1 MYSTVTRTCW
11 RPGGSWNTGTLMY
24 WFIRLF
30 VLTDPTSPRSAIRVN
45 EEILAQSLAIV
56 DSMGQVIGEA
66 FDETMPPLAVSPE
79 FRENDPLW
87 PPSSCGRRADCH
99 LAGYPGC
106 RGADGAVNLVLGIL
120 RGVCSRQGRAPSAGG
135 PVRCA
140 CLSGYL

>member
-1 MYSTVTRTCW
+1 
-11 RPGGSWNTGTLMY
+11 MY

-45 EEILAQSLAIV
+45 EEVLAQSLAIV

-87 PPSSCGRRADCH
+87 PPSSCGR
-99 LAGYPGC
+99 
-106 RGADGAVNLVLGIL
+106 
-120 RGVCSRQGRAPSAGG
+120 SR
-135 PVRCA
+135 
-140 CLSGYL
+140 LSPRWVSRMQRR